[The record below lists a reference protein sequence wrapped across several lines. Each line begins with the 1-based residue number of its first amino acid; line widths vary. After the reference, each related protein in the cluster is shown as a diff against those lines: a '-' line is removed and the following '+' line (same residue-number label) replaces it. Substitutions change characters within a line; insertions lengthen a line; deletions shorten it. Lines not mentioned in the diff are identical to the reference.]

1 MGMGNLQKKVYS
13 DRRTGVK
20 RRWMEYWKVN
30 RWLKVRD
37 KTTDWGPVIVVFF
50 SIILS
55 ITFFGLAK
63 INHETDAYT
72 LMEDSDG
79 DKQFD
84 NPWAMNDGRFSF
96 TIGGKATN
104 DQGEKVDASRDPNVP
119 FENCRI
125 DKAGCIA
132 TFEFFNL
139 FYSNETADKDPRVNG
154 IEEEMTANM
163 WFRSYPE
170 VSAIDYIIFGIVA
183 LLLPYGIYGYRR
195 DQIRAR
201 VEEKFP
207 DFLRDLAEYWKGGLS
222 MTVAIQTLAKGEYG
236 NLNDEVNKMASQI
249 SWGVSFGEV
258 LEMFTER
265 VTSPIVTRAVRMVD
279 EANRAGGRISDIL
292 LAASYDAKE
301 IKALETERRQE
312 VGSYVTVIYASF
324 FVYLGIILVLA
335 STFIPAIVD
344 SSATTGGGSMSIGNL
359 TIREMNEVWI
369 STMFLYSLMVQGI
382 GNGLAAGFMSTG
394 RLYSAFSRASFLLL
408 LGWFIFEITGI
419 ATSMITPQI

>member
-1 MGMGNLQKKVYS
+1 MSIKGNLEKKIYR
-13 DRRTGVK
+13 DQRTGVK
-20 RRWMEYWKVN
+20 RRWMEYSSVN
-30 RWLKVRD
+30 RWLSVRD
-37 KTTDWGPVIVVFF
+37 KVTDWAPAFVAFF
-50 SIILS
+50 SIIFAL
-55 ITFFGLAK
+55 FFFMIAN
-63 INHETDAYT
+63 INNTTDGQT
-72 LMEDSDG
+72 LVVDSDG

-84 NPWAMNDGRFSF
+84 NPWDMNDGQFSF
-96 TIGGKATN
+96 TFGNTYNEAGGQQNRAEAIYGLGLPLAIQKN
-104 DQGEKVDASRDPNVP
+104 ESVDSDPLV
-119 FENCRI
+119 
-125 DKAGCIA
+125 D
-132 TFEFFNL
+132 
-139 FYSNETADKDPRVNG
+139 G
-154 IEEEMTANM
+154 IENEMIPNA
-163 WFRSYPE
+163 WYRAFPE
-170 VSAIDYIIFGIVA
+170 ISAIDYIVFGLIS

-236 NLNDEVNKMASQI
+236 NLNDEVNKMSSQI

-279 EANRAGGRISDIL
+279 EANRAGGKISDIL
-292 LAASYDAKE
+292 LAASYDARE

-344 SSATTGGGSMSIGNL
+344 SSAATGGSGSMSIGNL

-369 STMFLYSLMVQGI
+369 STVFLYSLIIQGM
-382 GNGLAAGFMSTG
+382 GMGLAAGFMSTG
-394 RLYSAFSRASFLLL
+394 RLYSAFLRASFLLF
-408 LGWFIFEITGI
+408 LGWFIFELAGIT
-419 ATSMITPQI
+419 TSMITPQI

>member
-1 MGMGNLQKKVYS
+1 MSIKGNLQKKVYT
-13 DRRTGVK
+13 DRRTGIK
-20 RRWMEYWKVN
+20 RRWMEYWKVG
-30 RWLKVRD
+30 RWLSVKNKD
-37 KTTDWGPVIVVFF
+37 PDWGPTLVAFF
-50 SIILS
+50 SIVVAL
-55 ITFFGLAK
+55 FFFAIANEDIKSDKL
-63 INHETDAYT
+63 TP
-72 LMEDSDG
+72 MEDRDN

-84 NPWAMNDGRFSF
+84 NPWNLNDGRFTF
-96 TIGGKATN
+96 TLGNTYAEPQN
-104 DQGEKVDASRDPNVP
+104 GEKYELITGLGSSLAIQN
-119 FENCRI
+119 
-125 DKAGCIA
+125 
-132 TFEFFNL
+132 
-139 FYSNETADKDPRVNG
+139 NETKDKDPFING
-154 IEEEMTANM
+154 IDEEMTADI
-163 WFRSYPE
+163 WIRSYPE
-170 VSAIDYIIFGIVA
+170 ISAIDYIVFGLIG
-183 LLLPYGIYGYRR
+183 LMYPYGWYGKRR
-195 DQIRAR
+195 DAIRAR

-292 LAASYDAKE
+292 LAASFDARE
-301 IKALETERRQE
+301 IKALENERRQE
-312 VGSYVTVIYASF
+312 VGSYVTVIYTSF

-344 SSATTGGGSMSIGNL
+344 SSAATGGGSMSIGNL

-369 STMFLYSLMVQGI
+369 SSMFLYSLMVQGI

-394 RLYSAFSRASFLLL
+394 KLYSAFSKASFLLF
-408 LGWFIFEITGI
+408 LGWFIFEIMGI
-419 ATSMITPQI
+419 ATSVNTPQI

>member
-1 MGMGNLQKKVYS
+1 MTIKGNLQKKSYK
-13 DRRTGVK
+13 DPRTGVS
-20 RRWMEYWKVN
+20 RRWMEYSMVS
-30 RWLKVRD
+30 RWLNVRD
-37 KTTDWGPVIVVFF
+37 KTFDWGPVVVVFF
-50 SIILS
+50 SIIFAL
-55 ITFFGLAK
+55 FFFVIAN
-63 INHETDAYT
+63 INHTTDAQT
-72 LMEDSDG
+72 LMVDTDN

-84 NPWAMNDGRFSF
+84 NPWVMNDGRFSF
-96 TIGGKATN
+96 TFGHTYDESMGKENRVEAIYGLGLPAVREN
-104 DQGEKVDASRDPNVP
+104 FSKDQNPAS
-119 FENCRI
+119 
-125 DKAGCIA
+125 
-132 TFEFFNL
+132 
-139 FYSNETADKDPRVNG
+139 NG
-154 IEEEMTANM
+154 IENEEDPNE

-170 VSAIDYIIFGIVA
+170 ISAIDYVVFGLVS
-183 LLLPYGIYGYRR
+183 LMLPYGLYGRRR

-201 VEEKFP
+201 VEDKFP

-249 SWGVSFGEV
+249 SWGISFGEV
-258 LEMFTER
+258 LDMFTER

-292 LAASYDAKE
+292 LAASFDARE

-344 SSATTGGGSMSIGNL
+344 SAAATGSTGTMSIGNL

-369 STMFLYSLMVQGI
+369 STIFLYSLIVQGI
-382 GNGLAAGFMSTG
+382 GNGLAAGFMSNG
-394 RLYSAFSRASFLLL
+394 RLYSAFNRATTLLL
-408 LGWFIFEITGI
+408 VGWFIFEITGI
-419 ATSMITPQI
+419 GTSMITPQI

>member
-1 MGMGNLQKKVYS
+1 MAIKGNLQKKVYR
-13 DRRTGVK
+13 DKRTGVK
-20 RRWMEYWKVN
+20 RRWMEYSKVERLLSVSDN
-30 RWLKVRD
+30 V
-37 KTTDWGPVIVVFF
+37 TDWAPAFVAFF
-50 SIILS
+50 SIIFAL
-55 ITFFGLAK
+55 FFFMIAN
-63 INHETDAYT
+63 INNPTDGQTLVVDTDA
-72 LMEDSDG
+72 

-84 NPWAMNDGRFSF
+84 NPWHMNDGQFSF
-96 TIGGKATN
+96 TFGNTYNEAGGQQNRVEAIY
-104 DQGEKVDASRDPNVP
+104 GLGLPAIR
-119 FENCRI
+119 
-125 DKAGCIA
+125 
-132 TFEFFNL
+132 
-139 FYSNETADKDPRVNG
+139 SNESVDSDPLVDG
-154 IEEEMTANM
+154 IENEMTANE
-163 WFRSYPE
+163 WFRSFPE
-170 VSAIDYIIFGIVA
+170 ISAIDYIVFGVIS
-183 LLLPYGIYGYRR
+183 LILPYGIYGYRR

-236 NLNDEVNKMASQI
+236 NLNDEVNKMSSQI

-279 EANRAGGRISDIL
+279 EANRAGGKISDIL
-292 LAASYDAKE
+292 LAASYDARE

-344 SSATTGGGSMSIGNL
+344 SSAATGGSGSMSIGNL

-369 STMFLYSLMVQGI
+369 STVFLYSLIIQGT
-382 GNGLAAGFMSTG
+382 GMGLAAVFMSTG
-394 RLYSAFSRASFLLL
+394 RLYSAFLRASFLLF
-408 LGWFIFEITGI
+408 LGWFIFELAGIT
-419 ATSMITPQI
+419 TSMITPQI

>member
-1 MGMGNLQKKVYS
+1 MSIKGNLQKKVYR
-13 DRRTGVK
+13 DKRTGVK
-20 RRWMEYWKVN
+20 RRWMEYSKVD
-30 RWLKVRD
+30 RWLSVRD
-37 KTTDWGPVIVVFF
+37 KVTDWAPAFVAFF
-50 SIILS
+50 SIVFAL
-55 ITFFGLAK
+55 FFFMIAN
-63 INHETDAYT
+63 INNVTDGETLVVDTDA
-72 LMEDSDG
+72 

-84 NPWAMNDGRFSF
+84 NPWHMNDGQFSF
-96 TIGGKATN
+96 TFGNTYNEAGGQQNRVEAIY
-104 DQGEKVDASRDPNVP
+104 GLGLPAVR
-119 FENCRI
+119 
-125 DKAGCIA
+125 
-132 TFEFFNL
+132 
-139 FYSNETADKDPRVNG
+139 SNESVDSDPLVDG
-154 IEEEMTANM
+154 IENEMIANE
-163 WFRSYPE
+163 WFRSFPE
-170 VSAIDYIIFGIVA
+170 VSAIDYVVFGVIS

-236 NLNDEVNKMASQI
+236 NLNDEVNKMSSQI

-258 LEMFTER
+258 LAMFTER

-279 EANRAGGRISDIL
+279 EANKAGGKISDIL
-292 LAASYDAKE
+292 LAASYDARE

-344 SSATTGGGSMSIGNL
+344 SSAATGGGGSMSIGNL

-369 STMFLYSLMVQGI
+369 STVFLYSLIIQGT
-382 GNGLAAGFMSTG
+382 GMGLAAGFMSTG
-394 RLYSAFSRASFLLL
+394 RLYSAFLRASFLLF
-408 LGWFIFEITGI
+408 LGWFIFELAGIT
-419 ATSMITPQI
+419 TSMITPQI

>member
-1 MGMGNLQKKVYS
+1 MAIKGNLQKKVYR
-13 DRRTGVK
+13 DKRTGVK
-20 RRWMEYWKVN
+20 RRWMEYSKVE
-30 RWLKVRD
+30 RWLSVRD
-37 KTTDWGPVIVVFF
+37 KVTDWAPAFVAFF
-50 SIILS
+50 SIIFAL
-55 ITFFGLAK
+55 FFFMIAN
-63 INHETDAYT
+63 INNTTDGQTLVVDTDA
-72 LMEDSDG
+72 

-84 NPWAMNDGRFSF
+84 NPWHMNDGQFSF
-96 TIGGKATN
+96 TFGNTYNEAGGQQNRVEAIY
-104 DQGEKVDASRDPNVP
+104 GLGLPAIR
-119 FENCRI
+119 
-125 DKAGCIA
+125 
-132 TFEFFNL
+132 
-139 FYSNETADKDPRVNG
+139 SNESVDSDPLVDG
-154 IEEEMTANM
+154 IENEMTANE
-163 WFRSYPE
+163 WFRSFPE
-170 VSAIDYIIFGIVA
+170 ISAIDYIVFGVIS
-183 LLLPYGIYGYRR
+183 LILPYGIYGYRR

-236 NLNDEVNKMASQI
+236 NLNDEVNKMSSQI

-279 EANRAGGRISDIL
+279 EANRAGGKISDIL
-292 LAASYDAKE
+292 LAASYDARE

-344 SSATTGGGSMSIGNL
+344 SSAATGGSGSMSIGNL

-369 STMFLYSLMVQGI
+369 STVFLYSLIIQGT
-382 GNGLAAGFMSTG
+382 GMGLAAGFMSTG
-394 RLYSAFSRASFLLL
+394 RLYSAFLRASFLLF
-408 LGWFIFEITGI
+408 LGWFIFELAGIT
-419 ATSMITPQI
+419 TSMITPQI

>member
-1 MGMGNLQKKVYS
+1 MAIKGNLQKKVYK
-13 DRRTGVK
+13 DQRTGVT
-20 RRWMEYWKVN
+20 RRWMEYSKVD
-30 RWLKVRD
+30 RWLLVRD
-37 KTTDWGPVIVVFF
+37 KVTDWAPAFVAAF
-50 SIILS
+50 SIILA
-55 ITFFGLAK
+55 IFFFMIAN
-63 INHETDAYT
+63 INNTTDEAT
-72 LMEDSDG
+72 LVVDTDG

-84 NPWAMNDGRFSF
+84 NPWHMNDGQFSF
-96 TIGGKATN
+96 TFGNTYNEAGGQQNRVEAIY
-104 DQGEKVDASRDPNVP
+104 GLGLPAIR
-119 FENCRI
+119 
-125 DKAGCIA
+125 
-132 TFEFFNL
+132 
-139 FYSNETADKDPRVNG
+139 SNESVDSDPLVDG
-154 IEEEMTANM
+154 IENEMTANE
-163 WFRSYPE
+163 WFRSFPE
-170 VSAIDYIIFGIVA
+170 ISAIDYIVFGIIS
-183 LLLPYGIYGYRR
+183 LILPYGIYGYRR

-236 NLNDEVNKMASQI
+236 NLNDEVNKMSSQI

-279 EANRAGGRISDIL
+279 EANRAGGKISDIL
-292 LAASYDAKE
+292 LAASYDARE

-344 SSATTGGGSMSIGNL
+344 SSAATGGGGTMSIGNL

-369 STMFLYSLMVQGI
+369 STVFLYSLIIQGT
-382 GNGLAAGFMSTG
+382 GMGLAAGFMSTG
-394 RLYSAFSRASFLLL
+394 RLYSAFLRASFLLF
-408 LGWFIFEITGI
+408 LGWLIFELAGIT
-419 ATSMITPQI
+419 TSMITPQI